1 MTGRIGVNVCR
12 AYGSIPDIYSSGLIA
27 RKQGILPAFSKL
39 HLEDTLN
46 SENEKPRYFN
56 KVNKLKC
63 VSTILDSIFK
73 LPNFISSIHSGVE

>member
-1 MTGRIGVNVCR
+1 MVETFAVLTEVFPT
-12 AYGSIPDIYSSGLIA
+12 SIRRGLLLG
-27 RKQGILPAFSKL
+27 KQGILPAFSKL

-46 SENEKPRYFN
+46 SENEKPKYFN